1 MKLVLILEDEKAILE
16 LLNKKL
22 PQLKNIDIKISL
34 TEKDFKKQIDKLHS
48 DQNII
53 FFVNI
58 CFKWDPSA
66 KRSEFAGI
74 KRIIKRGLR
83 IQWLRRE
90 PVIAY
95 GVLSEEELLNSKLG
109 EIFKNFK
116 DYHLY
121 FDLKRLNEL
130 DLSSLIEEV
139 KPIPNDET
147 LKIIINSAC
156 LDELTEFLVGIKHD
170 IGKTYKLDN
179 EKERKEVFINNLRQL
194 KTILSDEKIDKSL
207 LNETIELLQKF
218 DKKSCQLIKNNLK
231 LITNVLDN
239 LINSFERG
247 FYAL

>member
-1 MKLVLILEDEKAILE
+1 MKHILILEDEKAILE

-22 PQLKNIDIKISL
+22 SQLKNINIKIFS
-34 TEKDFKKQIDKLHS
+34 TEGDFKKQIDKLHS
-48 DQNII
+48 DQNTI

-95 GVLSEEELLNSKLG
+95 GVLSEDELLNSKLG

-116 DYHLY
+116 EYHLY
-121 FDLKRLNEL
+121 FDLKRLNEI
-130 DLSSLIEEV
+130 DLSSLIGEV
-139 KPIPNDET
+139 KPIPNNEI
-147 LKIIINSAC
+147 LKNIINSAC
-156 LDELTEFLVGIKHD
+156 LDELTEFLVSIKHD

-179 EKERKEVFINNLRQL
+179 KKEREEYFIKNLRQL
-194 KTILSDEKIDKSL
+194 GTVLSDEKIDKSL

-218 DKKSCQLIKNNLK
+218 DKKNCQLIKNNLK

-239 LINSFERG
+239 LINSLRRG
-247 FYAL
+247 LYAL